1 MSRWTFLGLGIVYG
15 ITRQRANERK
25 EAKLRE
31 IEERERPAREAAKA
45 AEKQRLYR
53 GNQILYNISS

>member
-1 MSRWTFLGLGIVYG
+1 MGIVYG

-25 EAKLRE
+25 ENRLRE
-31 IEERERPAREAAKA
+31 IEERERPAKEAAKA

-53 GNQILYNISS
+53 GNEIFTTSEAN